1 MVRVTEQL
9 RQLNQAMLIE
19 CDLLSE
25 KKTQYKSIKAETQGV
40 ELSIQAQLDHN
51 FEQI

>member
-9 RQLNQAMLIE
+9 GQLNQAMLIE
-19 CDLLSE
+19 YDLLCE
-25 KKTQYKSIKAETQGV
+25 KKNKSIKAQTQGV

-51 FEQI
+51 FEQF